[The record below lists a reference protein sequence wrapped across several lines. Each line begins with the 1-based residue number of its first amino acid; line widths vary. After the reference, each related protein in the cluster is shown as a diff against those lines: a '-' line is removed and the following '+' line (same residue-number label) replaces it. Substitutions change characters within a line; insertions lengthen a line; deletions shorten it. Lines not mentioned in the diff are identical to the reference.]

1 MTEDELKKRTKAF
14 GMMQLKAKQQ
24 KNIFIIISVFLSLCL
39 LSASIVQ
46 AVDVSSSLNPVGS
59 GARAA
64 GMGGAFIG
72 VADDATAAS
81 WNPAGLVQLE
91 RPEISVVYS
100 YFQRDQSYSSS
111 SHPEI
116 ESENRMDSN
125 GVNYASIAYP
135 FSLFD
140 RNMIISVT
148 YQRLYEMNKDVSF
161 RYFDDI
167 ADIYVDHHFLQEGYL
182 YALSPAM
189 AIRVT
194 PVLYIGATLNLWD
207 NYLGRN
213 GWEIEYTQI
222 TLSDDYSDVLAEEA
236 NSFKGTNANFGFL
249 WKINKSLTLGG
260 VYKTPFSGDLER
272 NISIYEVGSSSP
284 FVEYDLDLTLKMP
297 PSYGL
302 GLSYRQSDTWTMAFD
317 VYKTDWS
324 RFILVDESGNEY
336 NPFDYSPISEGR
348 LKDTIQVRLGSEY
361 LFMKDKYVVPVRVG
375 LFYDPESQ
383 KESLD
388 DYYGFSLGAGLVSG
402 KIALD
407 IAYQYRIADNVTGDI
422 SALEG
427 TSADIKQH
435 LVMTSAIY
443 YF

>member
-1 MTEDELKKRTKAF
+1 MSSAGK
-14 GMMQLKAKQQ
+14 MQIKAKQQ
-24 KNIFIIISVFLSLCL
+24 KYIFIIIAVFLSFCL
-39 LSASIVQ
+39 LSASIVR

-59 GARAA
+59 GARAT

-81 WNPAGLVQLE
+81 WNPAGLIQLE

-100 YFQRDQSYSSS
+100 YFKRNQRYRSS

-116 ESENRMDSN
+116 ESENNMDSN
-125 GVNYASIAYP
+125 SINYASFAYP
-135 FSLFD
+135 FRPFKQ
-140 RNMIISVT
+140 NMIISVN

-161 RYFDDI
+161 RYLDDI
-167 ADIYVDHHFLQEGYL
+167 EDIYVDHNYLQEGYL

-189 AIRVT
+189 AMRVT
-194 PVLYIGATLNLWD
+194 PVLYIGAALNLWD

-222 TLSDDYSDVLAEEA
+222 TLSDEYSDVVAKEV

-249 WKINKSLTLGG
+249 WKINGSVTLGG
-260 VYKTPFSGDLER
+260 VYKTPFNGDLER
-272 NISIYEVGSSSP
+272 EISIYQIGSSSP
-284 FVEYDLDLTLKMP
+284 FKEYTRYLTMKMP
-297 PSYGL
+297 ASYGL
-302 GLSYRQSDTWTMAFD
+302 GLSYRYSDTWTMTFD
-317 VYKTDWS
+317 VYRTEWS
-324 RFILVDESGNEY
+324 RFLLNDESGKEY

-361 LFMKDKYVVPVRVG
+361 LFIKGKNVIPMRFG
-375 LFYDPESQ
+375 LFYDPEPQ

-388 DYYGFSLGAGLVSG
+388 DYYGFSLGTGFVSRR
-402 KIALD
+402 IALD
-407 IAYQYRIADNVTGDI
+407 IAYQYRTADDVTGDI
-422 SALEG
+422 SAIEG
-427 TSADIKQH
+427 TSVDIKQH